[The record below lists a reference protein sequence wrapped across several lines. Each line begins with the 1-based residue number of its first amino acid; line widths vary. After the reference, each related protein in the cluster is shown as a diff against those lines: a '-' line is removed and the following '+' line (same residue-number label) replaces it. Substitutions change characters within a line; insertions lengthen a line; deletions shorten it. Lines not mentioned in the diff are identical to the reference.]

1 MPTIKVNAK
10 EFCRFVGKNMSI
22 EEIAERIPMLGVAW
36 EGHSNDEFEVEVFP
50 NRPDM
55 LSVEGLARSF
65 SSFLGLKK
73 GLKKYVAE
81 QSEYMITV
89 DQSLSS
95 IRPIIVSCVIKGL
108 DFSNELI
115 KSLMQMQEKLMLTH
129 GRKRKKVAIG
139 LHDLDKIN
147 FPLVYTTTKGNQK
160 FIPLEFDKEMS
171 IKEILESHPK
181 GKEYS
186 NILEGVEDYPVIVDA
201 VDRIISFP
209 PIINS
214 EHTKINETTK
224 NIFVDI
230 TAMDVK
236 AAMEVLNIIAT
247 NFADRGGKI
256 FKVKI
261 KYPETL
267 VYTPDLSTKEINL
280 DLKYA
285 NKMLGLSLSAE
296 QATEFLKRMGYDAI
310 EIRKD
315 VLKVQIPCYRTD
327 IMHEFDIVEDIAIA
341 YGYENFDAE
350 IPEIST
356 IGGEDQ
362 LEAFSTKIRSMLI
375 GFGLQEVL
383 TFILSNKN
391 ALFEK
396 MNLEEQDIAET
407 ANSKTS
413 EYNVVRN
420 WLLPS
425 MMDVLARNKHNDYP
439 QNIFEV
445 GDCVELVD
453 NEIGAETVKKM
464 CVVLCH
470 SKASF
475 SEIKSIVESFM
486 RNVGLEE
493 YKIEEADHNSFIPGR
508 AARLVVKGRD
518 LAIFGEIN
526 LSVLEK
532 WGLEMPVAACEM
544 NLNWLFEEM
553 FK

>member
-1 MPTIKVNAK
+1 MPTIKVNTR
-10 EFCRFVGKNMSI
+10 EFCNFVGKNMSVD
-22 EEIAERIPMLGVAW
+22 EIAERIPMLGVAW
-36 EGHSNDEFEVEVFP
+36 EGHTNDEFEVEVFP

-65 SSFLGLKK
+65 SSFLGFKK
-73 GLKKYVAE
+73 GLKKYSAE

-89 DQSLSS
+89 DGSVSKV
-95 IRPIIVSCVIKGL
+95 RPIIVSCVIKGL
-108 DFSNELI
+108 DFNDDLI
-115 KSLMQMQEKLMLTH
+115 KSVMQLQEKLMLTH

-147 FPLVYTTTKGNQK
+147 FPLTYTTVNDNVR
-160 FIPLEFDKEMS
+160 FIPLEFNEEMS
-171 IKEILESHPK
+171 IKQILETHPK
-181 GKEYS
+181 GKEYAH
-186 NILEGVEDYPVIVDA
+186 ILQGSQNYPVIIDA
-201 VDRIISFP
+201 VGRIISFP

-214 EHTKINETTK
+214 EHTKINENTK

-230 TAMDVK
+230 TALDAK

-247 NFADRGGKI
+247 NLADRGGRI
-256 FKVKI
+256 FRVKI
-261 KYPETL
+261 KYPDSL
-267 VYTPDLSTKEINL
+267 IYTPDLSTREINV

-285 NKMLGLSLSAE
+285 NKILGLNLDTE
-296 QATEFLKRMGYDAI
+296 QAIEFLKRMGYDAI
-310 EIRKD
+310 ELRKD

-350 IPEIST
+350 IPNIST

-362 LEAFSTKIRSMLI
+362 LEAFATKIRSLLV

-396 MNLEEQDIAET
+396 MNLKEQDIAET

-445 GDCVELVD
+445 GDCVELASND
-453 NEIGAETVKKM
+453 IGAATVKKM
-464 CVVLCH
+464 CIVLCH
-470 SKASF
+470 AKASF

-486 RNVGLEE
+486 KNIGIED
-493 YKIEEADHNSFIPGR
+493 YAIEEDNHDSFIPGR
-508 AARLVVKGRD
+508 TAKLIIKGREIA
-518 LAIFGEIN
+518 LFGEIHPI
-526 LSVLEK
+526 VLEK

-544 NLNWLFEEM
+544 NVNWLFEEI